1 MTDLSGACASLERW
15 GPHLFSLG
23 AVLELVFALNNGL
36 AFLLDGFS
44 FVDWLYPTVLLGRA
58 AVLLGIAGL
67 SVRVTDRSPRIG
79 KWSRIVLAVAFVFT
93 LGLLSLSL
101 LEIAG
106 VTITWNS
113 PIFAVFGLGTV
124 TLTVITFALFGVLIL
139 RSGAFSTATGGLLL
153 AAAVTVVGVFVG
165 LNVLPSRLVGGVG
178 EGVLFVLFLVT
189 SLRLRTEC
197 MTTDRPEPASNTVAE

>member
-1 MTDLSGACASLERW
+1 MTDRSGACASLERW
-15 GPHLFSLG
+15 SPHLFSLG

-79 KWSRIVLAVAFVFT
+79 KWSRIVLALAFVFT

-106 VTITWNS
+106 VTIMWNS
-113 PIFAVFGLGTV
+113 PIFAVLGLGTV
-124 TLTVITFALFGVLIL
+124 ALTVITFALFGVLIL

-178 EGVLFVLFLVT
+178 EGVLFILFLVT
-189 SLRLRTEC
+189 SLRLRTEF

>member
-15 GPHLFSLG
+15 SPHLFSLG

-101 LEIAG
+101 LEITG
-106 VTITWNS
+106 VTIMWNS
-113 PIFAVFGLGTV
+113 PIFAVLGLGTV
-124 TLTVITFALFGVLIL
+124 ALTVITFALFGVLIL

-189 SLRLRTEC
+189 SLRLRTEF

>member
-1 MTDLSGACASLERW
+1 MTDRSGACASLERW

-106 VTITWNS
+106 VTIMWNS
-113 PIFAVFGLGTV
+113 LIFALLGLGTV
-124 TLTVITFALFGVLIL
+124 ALTVITFALFGVLIL

-178 EGVLFVLFLVT
+178 EGILFVLFLVT
-189 SLRLRTEC
+189 SLRLRTEF
-197 MTTDRPEPASNTVAE
+197 MTTDRPEPVSNTVAE

>member
-1 MTDLSGACASLERW
+1 MTDLSDACASLERW

-67 SVRVTDRSPRIG
+67 SVRVTDRNPRIG

-106 VTITWNS
+106 VTIMWNS
-113 PIFAVFGLGTV
+113 PIFAVLGLGTV
-124 TLTVITFALFGVLIL
+124 ALTVITFALFGVLIL

-189 SLRLRTEC
+189 SLRLRTEF
-197 MTTDRPEPASNTVAE
+197 MMTDRPEPASNTVAE

>member
-106 VTITWNS
+106 VTIPWDT
-113 PIFAVFGLGTV
+113 PIFAVLGLGTV
-124 TLTVITFALFGVLIL
+124 ALTVITFALFGVLIL

-189 SLRLRTEC
+189 SLRLRTEF
-197 MTTDRPEPASNTVAE
+197 MMTDRPEPASNTVAE

>member
-1 MTDLSGACASLERW
+1 MTDRSGACASLERW

-106 VTITWNS
+106 VTIMWNS

-124 TLTVITFALFGVLIL
+124 ALTVITFALFGVLIL

-178 EGVLFVLFLVT
+178 EGVLFVLFLVI
-189 SLRLRTEC
+189 SYRLRTEF
-197 MTTDRPEPASNTVAE
+197 MMTDRPEPASNTVAE

>member
-106 VTITWNS
+106 VTIMWNS
-113 PIFAVFGLGTV
+113 PIFAVLGLGTV
-124 TLTVITFALFGVLIL
+124 ALTVITFALFGVLIL

-189 SLRLRTEC
+189 SLRLRTEF
-197 MTTDRPEPASNTVAE
+197 MMTDRPEPASNTVAE

>member
-106 VTITWNS
+106 VTIMWNS
-113 PIFAVFGLGTV
+113 PIFAVLGLGTV
-124 TLTVITFALFGVLIL
+124 ALTVITFALFGVLIL

-178 EGVLFVLFLVT
+178 EGVLFVLFLAT
-189 SLRLRTEC
+189 SLRLRTEF
-197 MTTDRPEPASNTVAE
+197 MMTDRPEPASNTVAE

>member
-15 GPHLFSLG
+15 SPHLFSLG

-106 VTITWNS
+106 VTIMWNS
-113 PIFAVFGLGTV
+113 PIFAVLGLGTV
-124 TLTVITFALFGVLIL
+124 ALTVITFALFGVLIL

-178 EGVLFVLFLVT
+178 EGVLFVLFLAT
-189 SLRLRTEC
+189 SLRLRTEF
-197 MTTDRPEPASNTVAE
+197 TITDRPEPASNTVAE

>member
-106 VTITWNS
+106 VTIMWNS
-113 PIFAVFGLGTV
+113 PIFAVLGLGTV
-124 TLTVITFALFGVLIL
+124 ALTVITFALFGVLIL

-189 SLRLRTEC
+189 SLRLRTEF

>member
-106 VTITWNS
+106 VTIMWNS
-113 PIFAVFGLGTV
+113 PIFAVLGLGTV
-124 TLTVITFALFGVLIL
+124 VLTVITFALFGVLIL

-189 SLRLRTEC
+189 SLRLRTEF

>member
-67 SVRVTDRSPRIG
+67 SVRVTDRSPRMG
-79 KWSRIVLAVAFVFT
+79 KWSRMILAVAFVFT

-106 VTITWNS
+106 VTIGWNT
-113 PIFAVFGLGTV
+113 PIIAVFGLGTV
-124 TLTVITFALFGVLIL
+124 ALTVITFALFGVLIL
-139 RSGAFSTATGGLLL
+139 RSRAFSPATGGLLL
-153 AAAVTVVGVFVG
+153 AAAVTVVSVFVG
-165 LNVLPSRLVGGVG
+165 LSVLPSRLVGGVG
-178 EGVLFVLFLVT
+178 EGVLFVLFLVI
-189 SLRLRTEC
+189 SYRLRTEF
-197 MTTDRPEPASNTVAE
+197 MMTDRPESASNTVTE

>member
-15 GPHLFSLG
+15 SPHLFSLG
-23 AVLELVFALNNGL
+23 AVLELIFALNNGL

-67 SVRVTDRSPRIG
+67 SVRVTDRTPRIG

-106 VTITWNS
+106 VTISWDT
-113 PIFAVFGLGTV
+113 PIFAVLGLGTV
-124 TLTVITFALFGVLIL
+124 ALTVITFALFGILIL

-178 EGVLFVLFLVT
+178 EGVLFALFLVT
-189 SLRLRTEC
+189 SLLLRTEF
-197 MTTDRPEPASNTVAE
+197 MMTDRPEPASNTVAE

>member
-1 MTDLSGACASLERW
+1 MTDRSGACASLERW

-106 VTITWNS
+106 VTIMWNS
-113 PIFAVFGLGTV
+113 PIFAVLGLGTV
-124 TLTVITFALFGVLIL
+124 ALTVITFALFGVLIL

-189 SLRLRTEC
+189 SLRLRTEF

>member
-1 MTDLSGACASLERW
+1 MTDLNGACASLERW

-79 KWSRIVLAVAFVFT
+79 KWSRIVLAIAFVFT

-101 LEIAG
+101 LEITG
-106 VTITWNS
+106 VTIMWNS
-113 PIFAVFGLGTV
+113 PIFAVLGLGTV
-124 TLTVITFALFGVLIL
+124 ALTVITFALFGVLIL

-189 SLRLRTEC
+189 SLRLRTEF

>member
-1 MTDLSGACASLERW
+1 MTDRSGACASLERW

-93 LGLLSLSL
+93 LGLVSLSL

-124 TLTVITFALFGVLIL
+124 ALTVITFALFGVLIL

-178 EGVLFVLFLVT
+178 EGVLFALFLVT
-189 SLRLRTEC
+189 SLRLRTEF
-197 MTTDRPEPASNTVAE
+197 MMTDRPEPASNTVAE